1 MINGVPFA
9 CLTVIPILLVISFF
23 RSLEAELYSVVERI
37 TPLEDE
43 LELAELDLLPLVIP
57 LIIPLIAPPAP
68 PVIPPIIPPINPL
81 VNLFD
86 RLEPPD
92 EESCH
97 F

>member
-1 MINGVPFA
+1 M
-9 CLTVIPILLVISFF
+9 TVIPILLVISFF

-68 PVIPPIIPPINPL
+68 PVIPPIIPPINAYTAAT
-81 VNLFD
+81 VINRAIF
-86 RLEPPD
+86 
-92 EESCH
+92 SANST
-97 F
+97 